1 MLVSLAA
8 EVGLPA
14 QVCAAA
20 GEASSLEAER
30 LQVLLAT
37 SPPIALQLRALIL
50 DARLRMGQVAAVRTA
65 LGEMSDYERNCGE
78 LRDVLGALA
87 LLDGDPL
94 AAADVVAPAVNGSAP
109 SHHVGVI
116 VHALVVDALARDQL
130 GDTRASGDALE
141 RALDLAEPDALVIAF
156 LIPPCDELLARYPRH
171 CTSHGGFIAE
181 ILDVLAGGSPARGCA
196 PETPPLDELS
206 DAELRV
212 LRYLPTNPTAAG
224 IAAQML
230 VSANTVKTHMRHIY
244 AKLGTHNRT
253 EAVQRARRLGLVG
266 RSARRG

>member
-1 MLVSLAA
+1 MAIVPLPHASFVLSNDFPGDAQWCAVAFGVLTPGSCWWSIRRIAESCGVNGIYVSDMLVSLAA

-94 AAADVVAPAVNGSAP
+94 AAADVVAPVVNGSAP

-116 VHALVVDALARDQL
+116 VHALVVDAL
-130 GDTRASGDALE
+130 G
-141 RALDLAEPDALVIAF
+141 
-156 LIPPCDELLARYPRH
+156 PR
-171 CTSHGGFIAE
+171 
-181 ILDVLAGGSPARGCA
+181 PAR
-196 PETPPLDELS
+196 
-206 DAELRV
+206 
-212 LRYLPTNPTAAG
+212 
-224 IAAQML
+224 
-230 VSANTVKTHMRHIY
+230 RH
-244 AKLGTHNRT
+244 AC
-253 EAVQRARRLGLVG
+253 VRR
-266 RSARRG
+266 RP